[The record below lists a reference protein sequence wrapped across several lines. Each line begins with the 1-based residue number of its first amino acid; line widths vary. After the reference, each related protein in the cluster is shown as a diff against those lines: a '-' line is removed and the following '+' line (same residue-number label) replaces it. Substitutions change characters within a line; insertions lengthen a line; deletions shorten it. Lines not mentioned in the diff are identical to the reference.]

1 MTPIITAGKA
11 LVAVLLFRL
20 MFGGYIAGMDQYSF
34 GDTTSAL
41 TVLFIYGLLGAFT
54 VVFLLGSRIG
64 LLGLIGFDCAFLVLQ
79 IAFMAVSLGQIA
91 DAGPH
96 SPANNVEATIVMVS
110 FSVLTL
116 ALALKTYKE
125 TKKQKAPKPLGV
137 QTG

>member
-1 MTPIITAGKA
+1 MPQISIAGKA
-11 LVAVLLFRL
+11 LIAVLLFRL

-41 TVLFIYGLLGAFT
+41 TVLFIYGLLGAFA

-64 LLGLIGFDCAFLVLQ
+64 LLGVIGLDCVFLVLQ

-116 ALALKTYKE
+116 ALALKTYRE
-125 TKKQKAPKPLGV
+125 NKQLKT
-137 QTG
+137 Q

>member
-1 MTPIITAGKA
+1 MPQISTAGKA

-20 MFGGYIAGMDQYSF
+20 LFGGYIAGMDQYSF

-41 TVLFIYGLLGAFT
+41 TVLFIYGLLIAFA
-54 VVFLLGSRIG
+54 VVFLLGSKIG
-64 LLGLIGFDCAFLVLQ
+64 LLGLIGLDCVFLVLQ

-96 SPANNVEATIVMVS
+96 SPASNVETTIVMMT

-116 ALALKTYKE
+116 ALAVKTYRE
-125 TKKQKAPKPLGV
+125 NKQPKT
-137 QTG
+137 Q